1 MGWVRAVHLLSDF
14 LLQRIRSSSV
24 SYAMRK
30 ILVVDDNVDGAVS
43 FQLFLELLGHSAVVA
58 HTGLEAIECVKREM
72 PEFVFLDIGLPGMNG
87 YEVARYI
94 REMPNGRAPRII
106 AVTGWGSEQ
115 DKIKSRESGCDGH
128 LTKPIDLQEVEKLLG

>member
-1 MGWVRAVHLLSDF
+1 
-14 LLQRIRSSSV
+14 
-24 SYAMRK
+24 
-30 ILVVDDNVDGAVS
+30 
-43 FQLFLELLGHSAVVA
+43 
-58 HTGLEAIECVKREM
+58 M

-87 YEVARYI
+87 YEVAHYI
-94 REMPNGRAPRII
+94 REMPNGKTPRII